1 MQKLWDWSYW
11 FERIPGAPDVRL
23 WRVLFGVAAVLVIFS
38 IIAALIARASS
49 DGLTRKFWRKISVWG
64 LSVGPVIALLGFFR
78 YQNAFIL
85 SMRFLIALW
94 LLIALLW
101 ALSILKF
108 RIFVVPKRIAER
120 IKQEEFNK
128 YLPHKK

>member
-1 MQKLWDWSYW
+1 MEKLWHWSYW
-11 FERIPGAPDVRL
+11 FEKIPGAPDVRF
-23 WRVLFGVAAVLVIFS
+23 WRVLFGVAIILVIFS
-38 IIAALIARASS
+38 VIAALIARASS
-49 DGLTRKFWRKISVWG
+49 DGLAGKFWRKISVWG
-64 LSVGPVIALLGFFR
+64 LSIGPVIALLGFFR

-94 LLIALLW
+94 LLIALSW
-101 ALSILKF
+101 ALSILRF